1 MIMKLARDTATH
13 TPGSRF
19 IDPQVLTRLSSLE
32 LIAKTVVSGFISGLH
47 RAPYLGLS
55 TDFAEHRAYMP
66 GDDVRRIDWRV
77 YGRTDRL
84 FLREFQAETNTNLTI
99 ALDISKSMDFH
110 SGSVSKLDYGRFL
123 AASLGYLS
131 LQQRDRVGL
140 ITFDEDLV
148 AMVPPS
154 VKHFDRVLHA
164 LDTATPMR
172 AGGFEKPLATIART
186 LGKRGIVA
194 VISDLYVEPKV
205 LLDSL
210 AELRHRGHEV
220 LVFHILDAHEVALP
234 EADARQFQDMESGVL
249 LPVVPE
255 QMGESYANA
264 VHDHVETLHR
274 RLGEQRIDYRF
285 FDTSQPLDHA
295 LFAYLTERQH
305 RMRVR

>member
-1 MIMKLARDTATH
+1 MKLTRDTATPI
-13 TPGSRF
+13 PGTRF

-84 FLREFQAETNTNLTI
+84 FVREYQAETNTNLNI
-99 ALDISKSMDFH
+99 VLDVSKSMDFH
-110 SGSVSKLDYGRFL
+110 SGGISKLDYGRYL

-140 ITFDEDLV
+140 ITFDEDVV

-154 VKHFDRVLHA
+154 IKHFDRVLHE
-164 LDTATPMR
+164 LECATPTR
-172 AGGFEKPLATIART
+172 AGGFEKPLATIARA
-186 LGKRGIVA
+186 LGKRGIV
-194 VISDLYVEPKV
+194 VLISDLYVEPKQ

-210 AELRHRGHEV
+210 TELRFRGHDV
-220 LVFHILDAHEVALP
+220 MVFHILDPHEISLP
-234 EADARQFQDMESGVL
+234 HAPVRQFQDMESGAR
-249 LPVVPE
+249 LPVVQE
-255 QMGESYANA
+255 QMREAYANS
-264 VHDHVETLHR
+264 VHTHRESLHR
-274 RLGEQRIDYRF
+274 QLGEQRMDYCF
-285 FDTSQPLDHA
+285 FDTSEPLDHA
-295 LFAYLTERQH
+295 LFEYLTERQH
-305 RMRVR
+305 RMQVR

>member
-1 MIMKLARDTATH
+1 MKLTRDTATH

-19 IDPQVLTRLSSLE
+19 IDPQILTRLSSLE

-77 YGRTDRL
+77 YGRTDKL

-99 ALDISKSMDFH
+99 ALDISTSMAFQ
-110 SGSVSKLDYGRFL
+110 SGAISKLDYGRFL

-140 ITFDEDLV
+140 VTFDEDLV
-148 AMVPPS
+148 SMVPPS
-154 VKHFDRVLHA
+154 IKHFDRVLHE
-164 LDTATPMR
+164 LETATPIR

-194 VISDLYVEPKV
+194 LISDLYVEPKI

-210 AELRHRGHEV
+210 AELRHRGHDV
-220 LVFHILDAHEVALP
+220 LVFHILDKDEVALP
-234 EADARQFQDMESGVL
+234 EADARQFQDMESGAR
-249 LPVVPE
+249 LPIVHE
-255 QMGESYANA
+255 QMRASYAEA
-264 VHDHVETLHR
+264 VHGHGETLHR

-285 FDTSQPLDHA
+285 FDTTQPLDHA
-295 LFAYLTERQH
+295 LFEYLTERQY
-305 RMRVR
+305 RIRVR

>member
-1 MIMKLARDTATH
+1 MKLTRDTATH

-99 ALDISKSMDFH
+99 ALDISKSMAFQ
-110 SGSVSKLDYGRFL
+110 SGAVSKLDYGRFL

-140 ITFDEDLV
+140 VTFDEDLV
-148 AMVPPS
+148 TMVPPS
-154 VKHFDRVLHA
+154 IKHFDRVLHE
-164 LDTATPMR
+164 LETATPTR

-194 VISDLYVEPKV
+194 VISDLYVDPKV
-205 LLDSL
+205 LLDAL
-210 AELRHRGHEV
+210 TELRHRGHDV
-220 LVFHILDAHEVALP
+220 LVFHILDSQEVTLP
-234 EADARQFQDMESGVL
+234 DADARQFQDMESGAR
-249 LPVVPE
+249 LPIVHE
-255 QMGESYANA
+255 QMRKSYADA
-264 VHDHVETLHR
+264 VGEHRETLHR

-285 FDTSQPLDHA
+285 FDTTQPLDHA
-295 LFAYLTERQH
+295 LFEYLTERQY
-305 RMRVR
+305 RIRVR

>member
-1 MIMKLARDTATH
+1 MKLTRDTATPI
-13 TPGSRF
+13 PGTRF

-55 TDFAEHRAYMP
+55 TDFAEHRAYNP

-84 FLREFQAETNTNLTI
+84 FVREYQAETNANLSI
-99 ALDISKSMDFH
+99 VLDVSKSMDFH
-110 SGSVSKLDYGRFL
+110 SGGISKLDYGRYL

-140 ITFDEDLV
+140 MTFDEDLV

-164 LDTATPMR
+164 LDSVAPSR

-194 VISDLYVEPKV
+194 LISDLYVEPKQ

-210 AELRHRGHEV
+210 SELRHRGHDV
-220 LVFHILDAHEVALP
+220 MVFHILDPDEMSLP
-234 EADARQFQDMESGVL
+234 EATARQFQDMESGAQ
-249 LPVVPE
+249 LPIVHE
-255 QMGESYANA
+255 QMRAPYANA
-264 VHDHVETLHR
+264 VHAHRETLHR
-274 RLGEQRIDYRF
+274 RLGEQGMDYRF
-285 FDTSQPLDHA
+285 FNTAEPLDHA
-295 LFAYLTERQH
+295 LFEYLTERQH
-305 RMRVR
+305 RMQVR

>member
-1 MIMKLARDTATH
+1 MKLTRDTATH
-13 TPGSRF
+13 TPGTRF

-84 FLREFQAETNTNLTI
+84 FLREFQAETNTNLNI
-99 ALDISKSMDFH
+99 VLDVSKSMDFH
-110 SGSVSKLDYGRFL
+110 GDGISKLDYGRYL

-140 ITFDEDLV
+140 ITFDDDLR

-154 VKHFDRVLHA
+154 IKHFDRVLHE
-164 LDTATPMR
+164 LETATPSR
-172 AGGFEKPLATIART
+172 AGGFEKPLAAIART
-186 LGKRGIVA
+186 LSKRGIIA

-205 LLDSL
+205 LLDAL
-210 AELRHRGHEV
+210 TELRYRGHDV
-220 LVFHILDAHEVALP
+220 LVFHILDPREVALP
-234 EADARQFQDMESGVL
+234 EADARQFQDMESGVR
-249 LPVVPE
+249 LPVVHE
-255 QMGESYANA
+255 QMREAYGNA
-264 VHDHVETLHR
+264 VHAHMETLHR
-274 RLGEQRIDYRF
+274 QLGEHRIDYRF

-295 LFAYLTERQH
+295 LFEYLTERQY
-305 RMRVR
+305 RLQTR

>member
-1 MIMKLARDTATH
+1 MKLSRDTATH

-99 ALDISKSMDFH
+99 ALDISKSMAFH
-110 SGSVSKLDYGRFL
+110 SGAISKLDYGRFL

-140 ITFDEDLV
+140 VTFDEDLV
-148 AMVPPS
+148 SMVPPS
-154 VKHFDRVLHA
+154 IKHFDRVLHA
-164 LDTATPMR
+164 LDTATAAR

-194 VISDLYVEPKV
+194 LISDLYVEPKV

-210 AELRHRGHEV
+210 AELRHRGHDV
-220 LVFHILDAHEVALP
+220 LVFHILDSHEVALP
-234 EADARQFQDMESGVL
+234 AADARQFQDMESGVR
-249 LPVVPE
+249 LPVVHE
-255 QMGESYANA
+255 QMRASYVEA
-264 VHDHVETLHR
+264 VRGHRETLHR

-285 FDTSQPLDHA
+285 FETTQPLDHA
-295 LFAYLTERQH
+295 LFEYLTERQY
-305 RMRVR
+305 RMRVH

>member
-1 MIMKLARDTATH
+1 MKLTRDTATH

-47 RAPYLGLS
+47 RAPNLGLS
-55 TDFAEHRAYMP
+55 SDFAEHRAYMP

-84 FLREFQAETNTNLTI
+84 FLREFQAETNANLTI
-99 ALDISKSMDFH
+99 ALDISKSMDFR
-110 SGSVSKLDYGRFL
+110 SGGVSKLDYGRFL

-140 ITFDEDLV
+140 ITFDEDV
-148 AMVPPS
+148 VTTVPAS
-154 VKHFDRVLHA
+154 IKHFDRVLHGLA
-164 LDTATPMR
+164 TATPAR
-172 AGGFEKPLATIART
+172 PGGFEKPFATIART

-194 VISDLYVEPKV
+194 VISDLYVEPKL

-210 AELRHRGHEV
+210 TELRFRGHDV
-220 LVFHILDAHEVALP
+220 LVFHILDSHEVALP
-234 EADARQFQDMESGVL
+234 EADARQYQDMESGVR
-249 LPVVPE
+249 LPVVHD
-255 QMGESYANA
+255 QMRGPYADA
-264 VHDHVETLHR
+264 VHEHRESLHR
-274 RLGEQRIDYRF
+274 QLGEQRIDYRF
-285 FDTSQPLDHA
+285 FDTSLPLDHA
-295 LFAYLTERQH
+295 LFEYLTERQH